1 MQRCPTE
8 VLGVVEVAE
17 VAEAVD
23 KTAEVT
29 GVNKDAAEVAVSRLE
44 AVVKTEVAVKVR
56 EEVTLAI
63 RVPAMQ
69 MGPHLK
75 FALSTGFMGNPLT
88 GVRSQLPVHGGT
100 ITYLNR
106 TINEIQQDST
116 IKMTQKKFRDYF
128 MAMVLKKFKK

>member
-1 MQRCPTE
+1 MA
-8 VLGVVEVAE
+8 AE

-23 KTAEVT
+23 KTVAVT
-29 GVNKDAAEVAVSRLE
+29 VVNKDAAEVVVNLGV
-44 AVVKTEVAVKVR
+44 VVKTEVAVKVR

-88 GVRSQLPVHGGT
+88 GVRSQARARGGT
-100 ITYLNR
+100 TTSLGPI
-106 TINEIQQDST
+106 INEIQQGST
-116 IKMTQKKFRDYF
+116 TMT
-128 MAMVLKKFKK
+128 LKKFIDYYTVMDQRIFKK